1 MNVFGH
7 SVSFWKTIFQFLWK
21 NIFDPGYLPNSG
33 SKSSKSISSI
43 FACKIDLKWCI
54 FVTYAKIS
62 IYFGQNCWKC
72 SENPHISQIKRK
84 NISRISREIQAKI
97 SRETGREFSGVSEVW
112 WMVDRKSD
120 KSLNRMGKWG
130 VLFTEKSYKSMKD
143 INRYSIR
150 CESLYPR
157 STFLRY
163 GYGRLHIAWLKYNH

>member
-21 NIFDPGYLPNSG
+21 NIFDPGNLPNSG

-97 SRETGREFSGVSEVW
+97 SRETGREFSGISREFPGGNSRDGNPNHHIILVNSAYSVVGLHYFINEHGGNIQAQVQFIELHQF
-112 WMVDRKSD
+112 VD
-120 KSLNRMGKWG
+120 
-130 VLFTEKSYKSMKD
+130 F
-143 INRYSIR
+143 
-150 CESLYPR
+150 
-157 STFLRY
+157 
-163 GYGRLHIAWLKYNH
+163 

>member
-21 NIFDPGYLPNSG
+21 NIFDPGNLPNSG

-54 FVTYAKIS
+54 FVTYAKIT
-62 IYFGQNCWKC
+62 IYFGRNCWKC

-97 SRETGREFSGVSEVW
+97 SRETGREFSGISREFPGGNSR
-112 WMVDRKSD
+112 DGNPTLESYRD
-120 KSLNRMGKWG
+120 HIRYLLLASLAPNPFSTRTR
-130 VLFTEKSYKSMKD
+130 VAMKT
-143 INRYSIR
+143 SI
-150 CESLYPR
+150 SQ
-157 STFLRY
+157 
-163 GYGRLHIAWLKYNH
+163 